1 MGEFTRLLEAV
12 RNGQSGAIDQIVAL
26 TYQELRELA
35 HQRLRRTPQITLLE
49 TGALVNEC
57 YLRLVKVGE
66 LNAGDRAHFLGY
78 AARVMRSIVVDFAR
92 ERLAQRRGGNSP
104 HLTLGTDIADPAA
117 PAEEEVVRVDEAL
130 QELARLDPRLVQVVE
145 MKYFGGLKSDE
156 IAEALGIAERS
167 VRRDWQKAR
176 VLLHEELKP

>member
-1 MGEFTRLLEAV
+1 MGEFTQLLEAA
-12 RNGQSGAIDQIVAL
+12 RNGQPGAIDRIVAL

-35 HQRLRRTPQITLLE
+35 HQRLRRGSQITLLE

-66 LNAGDRAHFLGY
+66 LNADDRAHFLGY

-92 ERLAQRRGGNSP
+92 ARLAERRGGNAAQIAAW
-104 HLTLGTDIADPAA
+104 TDIPDPGAR
-117 PAEEEVVRVDEAL
+117 AEEEVVRVDEAL
-130 QELARLDPRLVQVVE
+130 QELGRLDARLVQVVE
-145 MKYFGGLKSDE
+145 LKYFGGLKNE
-156 IAEALGIAERS
+156 EVAQALGIAARS

-176 VLLHEELKP
+176 LLLHEELKL

>member
-12 RNGQSGAIDQIVAL
+12 RNGQSGAIDQIVAI
-26 TYQELRELA
+26 TYRELRELA

-66 LNAGDRAHFLGY
+66 INAGDRAHFLGY

-92 ERLAQRRGGNSP
+92 ERLAQRRGGHGP
-104 HLTLGTDIADPAA
+104 HISVASGIAA
-117 PAEEEVVRVDEAL
+117 PPAPPPQEVLLVHVVRPGH
-130 QELARLDPRLVQVVE
+130 PRL
-145 MKYFGGLKSDE
+145 
-156 IAEALGIAERS
+156 ACR
-167 VRRDWQKAR
+167 
-176 VLLHEELKP
+176 